1 MRTLAT
7 IALSFAAGVFA
18 AVLLGVGVWQL
29 WAAGACLLAGLVLL
43 GLKRTMPA
51 RLRLR
56 GMLILFALCGALVY
70 TALFQ
75 ALVQAPVTARCG
87 QMGEFSGT
95 VLSRPVETEW
105 GVRVTIR
112 ISGSAAKAEV
122 YADAEYAGLEPG
134 QQLSGTAQW
143 QDAAR
148 IRENDVT
155 AFTSR
160 GVFALLYARGPLTA
174 EEGSAG
180 SIRWLP
186 QRAVYAL
193 REKIAAIWPD
203 GDTAAF
209 VTAEL
214 TGDRSG
220 MAEEDAAVMT
230 LSLIHI

>member
-87 QMGEFSGT
+87 QMGEFSGM

-186 QRAVYAL
+186 QRAVTHSGRRSPTYGQTATRSPSSRPSSL
-193 REKIAAIWPD
+193 A
-203 GDTAAF
+203 TAA
-209 VTAEL
+209 VW
-214 TGDRSG
+214 RRR
-220 MAEEDAAVMT
+220 T
-230 LSLIHI
+230 LPS